1 MMEIPDAY
9 RFLNIKINQFA
20 CFEENFDR
28 QIPEL
33 NVSGTYSYGFDLTT
47 GHFRCLASITYSQ
60 CDKIVMKIET
70 EALYQLMDVAI
81 GEFVKGNTLIMPSEA
96 VRYFTSMLYGATR
109 GILACKLESTPLASI
124 VLPPDNLDKII
135 TNPLVIPI
143 GNDA

>member
-47 GHFRCLASITYSQ
+47 GHFRCLASIT
-60 CDKIVMKIET
+60 
-70 EALYQLMDVAI
+70 
-81 GEFVKGNTLIMPSEA
+81 
-96 VRYFTSMLYGATR
+96 
-109 GILACKLESTPLASI
+109 
-124 VLPPDNLDKII
+124 
-135 TNPLVIPI
+135 
-143 GNDA
+143 